1 MGSRKRALSCCD
13 SVPSTQPGC
22 ATTRLLYTPT
32 YVVSFAARVSFTR
45 RGTNTSWS
53 SSTAQST
60 PSQNALVASR

>member
-1 MGSRKRALSCCD
+1 MGSEKRALSCRD

-22 ATTRLLYTPT
+22 AAARLLYTPT
-32 YVVSFAARVSFTR
+32 YVVSFAPKASPSR
-45 RGTNTSWS
+45 RGKNTSWS

>member
-1 MGSRKRALSCCD
+1 MGSEKRALSCRD

-22 ATTRLLYTPT
+22 AAARLLYTPT
-32 YVVSFAARVSFTR
+32 YVVSFSLAK
-45 RGTNTSWS
+45 RGKNTSWS